1 MDKLL
6 QKKLLSLFKEFTLFC
21 KKNNL
26 TYYAAYG
33 TAIGAVRHHGIIP
46 WDDDVDVWMPRK
58 DYEKLLKLK
67 TTLLK
72 TNYEIIN
79 IENKGYYLY
88 FAKFCNRN
96 TSIIER
102 EGEPNIGLYIDI
114 FPLDNYNTSRGGYLT
129 KFNNAYR
136 ILWLLYGHSN
146 RNYHWQEIKKHLS
159 HKEFSQLSI
168 ILLDNLLKIIRIP
181 LKSII
186 TKINNWVKSVPFT
199 GKVWMY
205 SIIKSE
211 CNIYPSSWFGEG
223 IKVPFEDFEV
233 ILPIEY
239 NKILHTIYGD
249 YMTPPIDANRTSHHS
264 RYFIDLNQRLSRS
277 NIIKKLYNHK

>member
-114 FPLDNYNTSRGGYLT
+114 FPLDNYNTSRGGV
-129 KFNNAYR
+129 FN
-136 ILWLLYGHSN
+136 
-146 RNYHWQEIKKHLS
+146 
-159 HKEFSQLSI
+159 
-168 ILLDNLLKIIRIP
+168 
-181 LKSII
+181 
-186 TKINNWVKSVPFT
+186 
-199 GKVWMY
+199 
-205 SIIKSE
+205 
-211 CNIYPSSWFGEG
+211 
-223 IKVPFEDFEV
+223 
-233 ILPIEY
+233 
-239 NKILHTIYGD
+239 
-249 YMTPPIDANRTSHHS
+249 
-264 RYFIDLNQRLSRS
+264 
-277 NIIKKLYNHK
+277 